1 MKKYLLLF
9 YIFLLLLSCNN
20 KNEENV
26 LKEEVYTN
34 TTNLNDNV
42 IRVSEQKQ
50 ITEKTDTIE
59 IKELSVIDIDLSNSF
74 HDKALSEL
82 INNGDLFLAEKN
94 INKAI
99 LLNPK
104 NPDSYYIKGN
114 ILEKKG
120 DFSNAL
126 LSYKET
132 LQIDEN
138 HIDANMKTAICYGRM
153 NDMSNFCVYAEKA
166 CELGNTDACNGI
178 KQYCN

>member
-1 MKKYLLLF
+1 MKNIYILLF
-9 YIFLLLLSCNN
+9 IFLALLSCNN
-20 KNEENV
+20 KNKGNV

-34 TTNLNDNV
+34 TTNLNNNV
-42 IRVSEQKQ
+42 SKVNELKQ

-59 IKELSVIDIDLSNSF
+59 IKELSVIDVDLANSF

-82 INNGDLFLAEKN
+82 INNGDLFLAEKS

-126 LSYKET
+126 LSYKKT

-153 NDMSNFCVYAEKA
+153 NDMGNFCVYAGKA